1 MSIRVYIYASQKEES
16 QSIKAKLLKRL
27 AKANIAVVDEEQAF
41 DYIITIGGDGTLL
54 SAFQRLQNRVDSIQ
68 FIGIH
73 TGHLGFYADW
83 QSYEIEALVEGL
95 LDCVDKPPVTYPL
108 LEITMED
115 TIGNNS
121 KFLALN
127 ECSIR
132 SNFGTMVSDIY
143 VKEEF
148 FETLRGDGLCI
159 ATPTGSTGLNKSLGG
174 AVIHPRLDALQLTE
188 IASLNNRVYRS
199 LGSPMIIAK
208 DEWLKIYPTI
218 HGKGTTFMLMFDNK
232 YISDIEIQSLVL
244 KISDSRI
251 RFANIRHT
259 HFWNRVEASFIG
271 LKQQQNNINQI
282 NNLLK

>member
-16 QSIKAKLLKRL
+16 QSIKAKLLKLL

-115 TIGNNS
+115 NIGNNS

-148 FETLRGDGLCI
+148 FETLRG
-159 ATPTGSTGLNKSLGG
+159 
-174 AVIHPRLDALQLTE
+174 
-188 IASLNNRVYRS
+188 
-199 LGSPMIIAK
+199 
-208 DEWLKIYPTI
+208 
-218 HGKGTTFMLMFDNK
+218 
-232 YISDIEIQSLVL
+232 
-244 KISDSRI
+244 
-251 RFANIRHT
+251 
-259 HFWNRVEASFIG
+259 
-271 LKQQQNNINQI
+271 
-282 NNLLK
+282 